1 VTDRGQGVILEV
13 AVSSRLVGWA
23 LLAVQLGPIA
33 ACNKAWRADTMTPPI
48 TFGANLDA
56 RTSLPAVIELHDMQL
71 PHSIPLM
78 NSVYFVAVSKDRLR
92 FHVTLHHKWEDM
104 SDPTR
109 WRVWIEDDRGN
120 VYPANACDRRVVK
133 AVTKTYDPYWTGPL
147 LSFTVYKG
155 DGDYVF
161 YRRDLV
167 RKNMRWLTL
176 VMKRPGYEYRYRWSF
191 VEDEQPLEA
200 ERPVRRRP
208 CDSVEQRCP
217 RFASA
222 RSP

>member
-1 VTDRGQGVILEV
+1 M
-13 AVSSRLVGWA
+13 SSRLVGWA
-23 LLAVQLGPIA
+23 FLAVQIGPVA
-33 ACNKAWRADTMTPPI
+33 ACSKAWSADTMTPPI
-48 TFGANLDA
+48 VFGATLET
-56 RTSLPAVIELHDMQL
+56 RTSLPAVIEMGDMQL
-71 PHSIPLM
+71 PHSMRLL

-109 WRVWIEDDRGN
+109 WRVWIEDDRGH
-120 VYPANACDRRVVK
+120 VYPATACDRRVIRP
-133 AVTKTYDPYWTGPL
+133 VTRTYDPYASEPL

-161 YRRDLV
+161 YRPNLV

-191 VEDEQPLEA
+191 VDAVSPATEA
-200 ERPVRRRP
+200 RRPARRRP
-208 CDSVEQRCP
+208 CGSVEKRCSP
-217 RFASA
+217 LVAS
-222 RSP
+222 P

>member
-1 VTDRGQGVILEV
+1 M
-13 AVSSRLVGWA
+13 SSRLVGCA
-23 LLAVQLGPIA
+23 FLAVLLGPAA
-33 ACNKAWRADTMTPPI
+33 ACNKTWSAATMTPPI

-56 RTSLPAVIELHDMQL
+56 RSSLPAVIELHDMEL
-71 PHSIPLM
+71 PRSLSLH

-109 WRVWIEDDRGN
+109 WRVWIEDDRGH
-120 VYPANACDRRVVK
+120 VYQPTGCDRRVIRP
-133 AVTKTYDPYWTGPL
+133 VTTTYMQQF

-161 YRRDLV
+161 YRHNLV
-167 RKNMRWLTL
+167 RKDMRWLTL

-191 VEDEQPLEA
+191 VDEAL
-200 ERPVRRRP
+200 PVETAGLGPGRRGP
-208 CDSVEQRCP
+208 CDSVEEKCP
-217 RFASA
+217 RLVSSSS
-222 RSP
+222 R

>member
-1 VTDRGQGVILEV
+1 M
-13 AVSSRLVGWA
+13 
-23 LLAVQLGPIA
+23 A
-33 ACNKAWRADTMTPPI
+33 ACNKTWSAATTTPPI
-48 TFGANLDA
+48 TLGANLEA
-56 RTSLPAVIELHDMQL
+56 RSSLPAVIELHDMEL
-71 PHSIPLM
+71 PRNLPLQ

-109 WRVWIEDDRGN
+109 WRVWIEDDRGH
-120 VYPANACDRRVVK
+120 VYQPAACDRSIVK
-133 AVTKTYDPYWTGPL
+133 PVTAMYDPYRTQPF

-161 YRRDLV
+161 YRHDLV

-191 VEDEQPLEA
+191 VEPDAPDVPDIETAGPLEA
-200 ERPVRRRP
+200 QRAGPPPPV
-208 CDSVEQRCP
+208 
-217 RFASA
+217 
-222 RSP
+222 

>member
-1 VTDRGQGVILEV
+1 
-13 AVSSRLVGWA
+13 VSSRLVGWA
-23 LLAVQLGPIA
+23 VLAVQLGPLT

-48 TFGANLDA
+48 TFGAALET
-56 RTSLPAVIELHDMQL
+56 RTSLPAIIEVGDMEL
-71 PHSIPLM
+71 PHSMRLL

-109 WRVWIEDDRGN
+109 WQVWIEDDSGHTYR
-120 VYPANACDRRVVK
+120 PAACDRSVVK
-133 AVTKTYDPYWTGPL
+133 PVTRMYDAYRMQPF

-161 YRRDLV
+161 YRHNLV

-191 VEDEQPLEA
+191 VDAVDPVVEA
-200 ERPVRRRP
+200 RPRARRRP
-208 CDSVEQRCP
+208 CGSVENRCP
-217 RFASA
+217 PLVAS
-222 RSP
+222 P